1 MPDIIITMPERER
14 SLEDLGFDRNNPRF
28 KRAFERR
35 SENDYATEN
44 RPLNTRDSEDVEDYD
59 KAVAV
64 ADSEKD
70 RLLKEMDAALADAE
84 KRRTVKD
91 SKPK

>member
-14 SLEDLGFDRNNPRF
+14 SLEDLGFDRSNPRF

-44 RPLNTRDSEDVEDYD
+44 RPLNTRDNEDMGDYD
-59 KAVAV
+59 KAV

>member
-14 SLEDLGFDRNNPRF
+14 SPEDLGFDRNNPRF

-35 SENDYATEN
+35 SESDYTTEN
-44 RPLNTRDSEDVEDYD
+44 RPLNTRDNEDMEDYD
-59 KAVAV
+59 KAV

-70 RLLKEMDAALADAE
+70 RLLKEMDAAFADAE